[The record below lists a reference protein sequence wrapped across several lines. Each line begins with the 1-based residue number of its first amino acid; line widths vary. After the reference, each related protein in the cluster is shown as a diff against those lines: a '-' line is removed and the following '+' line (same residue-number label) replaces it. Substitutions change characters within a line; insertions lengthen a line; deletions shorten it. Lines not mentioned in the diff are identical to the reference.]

1 MTYDLVDESLV
12 HFNVGEGRWWTPN
25 YHARSNRLLEVT
37 NMNVVLHYNV
47 GSSLMDPT
55 CLKILNVALDKGNIR
70 SVVTKL
76 LCVVVNILPGHF

>member
-1 MTYDLVDESLV
+1 
-12 HFNVGEGRWWTPN
+12 
-25 YHARSNRLLEVT
+25 
-37 NMNVVLHYNV
+37 MNVVLHYNV
-47 GSSLMDPT
+47 GSSLTDPT